1 MGLRVQDVGLRAE
14 GVGFRAQ
21 GQESRVQ
28 GVGFS
33 GGFKVSKTLKIRSP
47 EAPLIFVL
55 APGPADDRGG
65 QTLEIPALSAL
76 TSKARTFRTSL
87 LFLSP

>member
-33 GGFKVSKTLKIRSP
+33 GGFKVPKPSKSEAL

-65 QTLEIPALSAL
+65 QTLEILHFQPSLRKLELSEQAFY
-76 TSKARTFRTSL
+76 S
-87 LFLSP
+87 